1 MIIIKNRIKHNQLSS
16 INTTLEFIERRAKY
30 TRDTGKPINSPES
43 LTDYYTYIG
52 RQKGKTYTLI
62 QTLPSNEKV
71 ILVIHNRS
79 VKRYIISLINSYRP
93 DINIK
98 NILFHTYNYSFDE
111 ISPRID
117 IYQNKYKVYFDNA
130 VFDMMNIHLTAKY
143 NRIV

>member
-1 MIIIKNRIKHNQLSS
+1 MIILKNRIKHNQLRS
-16 INTTLEFIERRAKY
+16 INTILEFIERRAKY
-30 TRDTGKPINSPES
+30 TRDNGKPINSPES

-62 QTLPSNEKV
+62 QTLPSDEKV
-71 ILVIHNRS
+71 ILVTHDRS
-79 VKRYIISLINSYRP
+79 AKRYITSLINSYRP

-98 NILFHTYNYSFDE
+98 NILFHTYNYSFNE

-117 IYQNKYKVYFDNA
+117 KYQSRYKVYFDNA
-130 VFDMMNIHLTAKY
+130 VFDMMNIYLTSKY